1 MGYDKDQAAEE
12 FTRWSESY
20 DRCVLQ
26 WLLFGPSHR
35 VLIRRIAAVAGNRPF
50 RVLDVGCGT
59 GLFAA
64 RHQGRPARRPRSGGW
79 TSCPGCWRR
88 GKPRWQY
95 HAGHVF
101 PVQGDSER
109 LPFASG
115 SFDFVDLRQQ
125 LPSLSPARTGPC
137 VEMQRVLR
145 PGGRLM
151 IIDGYR
157 DAPWGWFIYD
167 VCVALREGDVH
178 HASARRFR
186 ELMTRPGCRPSPRKS
201 IAASLRSCS
210 AKASSPNRSPA
221 SPPPTSGSATKSPP
235 QPMRRTRAGKSGW
248 VERSDASL
256 TWWSNRWPP
265 RRRRAPSITTCA

>member
-1 MGYDKDQAAEE
+1 MGYDKDKAAEE

-35 VLIRRIAAVAGNRPF
+35 VLIRRIQAVAGNRPF

-64 RHQGRPARRPRSGGW
+64 RIKAALPRAKIWGVDLVSEMLA
-79 TSCPGCWRR
+79 R
-88 GKPRWQY
+88 GKPRWRY
-95 HAGHVF
+95 HAGQVF
-101 PVQGDSER
+101 PIQGDSER

-115 SFDFVDLRQQ
+115 SFDFVTCANSFHHYPRQDRAV
-125 LPSLSPARTGPC
+125 L
-137 VEMQRVLR
+137 EMQRVLR

-167 VCVALREGDVH
+167 VCVAFREGDVH
-178 HASARRFR
+178 HASSKRFR
-186 ELMTRPGCRPSPRKS
+186 ELMTRAGLQAVAQKVYRGPAPFLLSEGIVPES
-201 IAASLRSCS
+201 I
-210 AKASSPNRSPA
+210 
-221 SPPPTSGSATKSPP
+221 
-235 QPMRRTRAGKSGW
+235 
-248 VERSDASL
+248 
-256 TWWSNRWPP
+256 
-265 RRRRAPSITTCA
+265 PSIPAPHFRVREGVADIVDA